1 MANEALKKFSEEL
14 KAERESKNISLQQVA
29 NKTKIDIK
37 FLRAIEEAKFDI
49 LPDIY
54 IRAFIKE
61 YALVLDLKANEIIN
75 KFDYVMHGK
84 VEEKQEEKPLAEERG
99 KKEIHEKPVVTESIV
114 KDQQQATTV
123 SENKKKKFDY
133 SYLIGA
139 ASAFVILIL
148 LYFLFVKESSPEI
161 ITDQYNSNSV
171 NEEKPAFEIDS
182 VQTDKKD
189 TTAAVANDSLKLS
202 VSISKRMWVKILA
215 DNKIRQIGMADEN
228 SVLNF
233 NAYKEFRVVVGNAGY
248 AKLSFNGK
256 PVQNVGKPGELRN
269 IIINAD
275 TVRAYTL
282 PPPVKNEN
290 KSPTKN

>member
-61 YALVLDLKANEIIN
+61 YALVLDLKVNEVIN
-75 KFDYVMHGK
+75 KFDFVMHGK
-84 VEEKQEEKPLAEERG
+84 VEEKQEEKPLAEEKE
-99 KKEIHEKPVVTESIV
+99 KKKIHEKPTGVESIV
-114 KDQQQATTV
+114 KEQPQAANT
-123 SENKKKKFDY
+123 SESKKKRFDY
-133 SYLIGA
+133 NYLIGA
-139 ASAFVILIL
+139 ASAFVVLIL

-161 ITDQYNSNSV
+161 ITDQNYSNSV
-171 NEEKPAFEIDS
+171 DEEKPAFEIDS
-182 VQTDKKD
+182 VKTEKNDSV
-189 TTAAVANDSLKLS
+189 AIANDSLKLT
-202 VSISKRMWVKILA
+202 VSISQRVWVKILA
-215 DNKIRQIGMADEN
+215 DNKVLQMGMVDAN
-228 SVLNF
+228 SVLNY
-233 NAYKEFRVVVGNAGY
+233 NAFKEFRVVVGNAGY
-248 AKLSFNGK
+248 VKLSFNGK

-275 TVRAYTL
+275 TVKAYTL
-282 PPPVKNEN
+282 STPVKNEN

>member
-1 MANEALKKFSEEL
+1 MASEALKKFSEEL
-14 KAERESKNISLQQVA
+14 KAERESKNISLQQIA

-49 LPDIY
+49 QPEIY
-54 IRAFIKE
+54 VRAFIKE
-61 YALVLDLKANEIIN
+61 YASVLDLKVNEVMS
-75 KFDYVMHGK
+75 KFDFAMHGK
-84 VEEKQEEKPLAEERG
+84 VEEKQEEKPVAEE
-99 KKEIHEKPVVTESIV
+99 KKEIHEKPVVPESII
-114 KDQQQATTV
+114 KEQPQTSSAP
-123 SENKKKKFDY
+123 ENKKKKFDY
-133 SYLIGA
+133 SYLVGA
-139 ASAFVILIL
+139 AAAFAILII
-148 LYFLFVKESSPEI
+148 LYYFFIKESSPEI
-161 ITDQYNSNSV
+161 VTEKNYNSSV
-171 NEEKPAFEIDS
+171 EEEKPAFEIDS
-182 VQTDKKD
+182 VQTEKKD
-189 TTAAVANDSLKLS
+189 TTSAIANDSLKLS
-202 VSISKRMWVKILA
+202 VSVSKRMWVKVLS
-215 DNKIRQIGMADEN
+215 DNRIRQIGMADEN
-228 SVLNF
+228 SVFNF